1 MIAINYQSIR
11 SPDAR
16 PRSRWLAWLA
26 ILVLAPLAGHAGPV
40 VGTETVMRGLEHPWS
55 LAFLPDRTLL
65 VTERAGRLRALPAGS
80 RRVVTVAG
88 TPAVVTGGQAGLF
101 DVVVD
106 PDYAR
111 NGLLYLSW
119 VEAGEDGRNGLAVT
133 RARLDTG
140 TWRLRDT
147 QVIFRQSP
155 KADTHGHYGGRL
167 VFARD
172 GTLFVTLGDRQADA
186 ERAKAQHIDKH
197 HGKIVRI
204 HGDGR
209 VPADNPFIRNARA
222 QPEIFSLGH
231 RNPQGAALH
240 PVTGELW
247 ASEHG
252 PQGGDEINVVRAGRN
267 YGWPV
272 ISHGCEYGTCRKIG
286 EGSAK
291 AGMEQ
296 PVTWWPK
303 PSTAPSG
310 LAFYTGD
317 RYPGWQGNL
326 FSGALAGRGL
336 WRITLD
342 GERVVAREKLLH
354 ELGERI
360 RDARQGPDGFLYLAT
375 DSPTG
380 HVLRVVLHQ

>member
-1 MIAINYQSIR
+1 MPGRAPR
-11 SPDAR
+11 AAR
-16 PRSRWLAWLA
+16 RRLTLLA
-26 ILVLAPLAGHAGPV
+26 ILLLAPLACGAAPV
-40 VGTETVMRGLEHPWS
+40 VDTETVIRGLEHPWS

-65 VTERAGRLRALPAGS
+65 VTERTGRLRALPAGS
-80 RRVVTVAG
+80 GRVVTVTG

-111 NGLLYLSW
+111 NGLVYLSW
-119 VEAGEDGRNGLAVT
+119 VEAGEDGSNGLAVS
-133 RARLDTG
+133 RARLDTAH
-140 TWRLRDT
+140 WQLRDA
-147 QVIFRQSP
+147 QAIFRQWP

-172 GTLFVTLGDRQADA
+172 GTLFVTLGDRQADK
-186 ERAKAQHIDKH
+186 ERPKAQHLDKH

-204 HGDGR
+204 LPDGR
-209 VPADNPFIRNARA
+209 VPADNPFVQNTKARA
-222 QPEIFSLGH
+222 EIFSLGH

-240 PVTGELW
+240 PQTGELW
-247 ASEHG
+247 TSEHG
-252 PQGGDEINVVRAGRN
+252 PQGGDEINIVRAGRN

-272 ISHGCEYGTCRKIG
+272 ISYGCEYRGCRPIG

-310 LAFYTGD
+310 LAFYSGD

-342 GERVVAREKLLH
+342 GERVVAREKLLQ

-360 RDARQGPDGFLYLAT
+360 RDVRQGPDGYLYLAT
-375 DSPTG
+375 DSPAG
-380 HVLRVVLHQ
+380 RVLRVVLRDAAAR

>member
-360 RDARQGPDGFLYLAT
+360 RDVRQGPDGFLYLAT